1 MLMICYKHHSA
12 CQEIKHEYNMG
23 PGPKKVPVKMVKQT
37 QNNQSVL
44 SMRNRP
50 GGDQSEPI
58 QKEESW
64 VMWLLTALAFS
75 EEADS

>member
-1 MLMICYKHHSA
+1 
-12 CQEIKHEYNMG
+12 MG